1 MRARSPDFIVMS
13 SAAQNLRTAT
23 SRPARSGPMATFD
36 ATSPVRG
43 WGCVC
48 RAAMRSRSHV
58 ESSRPGCYDCMS
70 ADNPVCVKVAA
81 EGIRGML
88 CRGPKSTT

>member
-1 MRARSPDFIVMS
+1 
-13 SAAQNLRTAT
+13 
-23 SRPARSGPMATFD
+23 MATFD

-88 CRGPKSTT
+88 CWGSQVDNMKRLARMRRGVAGNRCAA